1 MAKDEHPLNK
11 LKKKLKPKELEREL
25 VKNARINIRISQPDK
40 TSMVAMAKRCNM
52 TVTEYLVRLHQ
63 IALEKL
69 GEKVPKK
76 K

>member
-1 MAKDEHPLNK
+1 MAKNEHPLKK

-25 VKNARINIRISQPDK
+25 VKSARINIRVSEADK
-40 TSMVAMAKRCNM
+40 SSMTSMAKKCEM
-52 TVTEYLVRLHQ
+52 TLTEYLTRLHL

-69 GEKVPKK
+69 GEEVPKK